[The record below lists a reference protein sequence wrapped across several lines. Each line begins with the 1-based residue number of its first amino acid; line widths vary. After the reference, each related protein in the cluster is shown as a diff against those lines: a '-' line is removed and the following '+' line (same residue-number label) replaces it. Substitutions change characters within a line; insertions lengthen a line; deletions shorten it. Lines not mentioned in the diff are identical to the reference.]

1 MEVSKKQR
9 TYLSIAVCILLL
21 TFIAIGVKNNSFSVF
36 SSDRKLPIYS
46 VETSEKKIAISFD
59 ASWGA
64 DNTEKLLD
72 ILDKYKVKTTFFLV
86 GGWVDKYP
94 DKVKEIHERGHE
106 IGNHSNTHPDMTSLS
121 KEKIIQEVASTDA
134 KVMTITGQKTK
145 LFRFPSGSY
154 NNSSMEAVESTNHK
168 CIQWDVDSVDWKEQG
183 AKAEYDRVMKN
194 VKSGSIVLFHNN
206 AKYTPE
212 NLPKILEQL
221 QAEGYK
227 IVPISQ
233 LIYMDNYELD
243 HTGKQINNNKQT
255 DKENKE
261 KDSKDNGQIKENKQ

>member
-1 MEVSKKQR
+1 MKISKKQR
-9 TYLSIAVCILLL
+9 TYLSIVVAISLL
-21 TFIAIGVKNNSFSVF
+21 TFIGIGMKNNSFSVF
-36 SSDRKLPIYS
+36 SNNRKLPIYS
-46 VETSEKKIAISFD
+46 VGTDEKKIAISFD

-72 ILDKYKVKTTFFLV
+72 ILDKYNVKTTFFLV

-94 DKVKEIHERGHE
+94 DKVKEIHKRGHE
-106 IGNHSNTHPDMTSLS
+106 IGNHSNTHPDMTTLS
-121 KEKIIQEVASTDA
+121 KEKIVQEIAATDA
-134 KVMTITGQKTK
+134 KIMTITGEKTK

-154 NNSSMEAVESTNHK
+154 NNLAIETVESTNHK
-168 CIQWDVDSVDWKEQG
+168 CIQWDVDSVDWKEKG
-183 AKAEYDRVMKN
+183 AQEEYDRVIKN

-212 NLPKILEQL
+212 NLPKILEKL
-221 QAEGYK
+221 KAEGYK

-243 HTGKQINNNKQT
+243 HTGNQVRNNGET
-255 DKENKE
+255 DKKSNIKTSE
-261 KDSKDNGQIKENKQ
+261 DNSGIKENKK